1 MERSKLLKIYD
12 DCEYLDLES
21 NNASQMLDK
30 CLSSINDEIIEGFVE
45 GGNFGNYNSKTL
57 DNHILNI
64 EPYKD
69 FIDSDPGC
77 GCGGDSG
84 DGCKCGGGSGEGC
97 SCEGGSC
104 LGSLNIEPYKDYKEF
119 IECCPDGHKKIDG
132 DCKEI
137 CVNCKYNECE
147 RGSGNIGNMYYPINE
162 KKNDKI
168 EECNKIDD
176 SIFTYIVTDI
186 DQDFQD

>member
-1 MERSKLLKIYD
+1 MERSKLLKIYN

-69 FIDSDPGC
+69 FI
-77 GCGGDSG
+77 
-84 DGCKCGGGSGEGC
+84 
-97 SCEGGSC
+97 
-104 LGSLNIEPYKDYKEF
+104 
-119 IECCPDGHKKIDG
+119 ECCPDGHKKIDG

-162 KKNDKI
+162 NKNDKI